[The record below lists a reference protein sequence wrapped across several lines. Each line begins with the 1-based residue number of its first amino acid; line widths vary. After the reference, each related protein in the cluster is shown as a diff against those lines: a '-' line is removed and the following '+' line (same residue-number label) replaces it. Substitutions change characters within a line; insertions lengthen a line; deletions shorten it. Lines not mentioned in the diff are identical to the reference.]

1 MLAIPKQLNREGQR
15 HFSQINKTVCLMANS
30 RQADLVGSKIMAT
43 LKEVSGCDDFQFY
56 GYGG

>member
-43 LKEVSGCDDFQFY
+43 LK
-56 GYGG
+56 